1 MSQKAAK
8 VWRGLTALFLS
19 LSLLVFSM
27 GGVANQWRSVI
38 DQSLGTTSSKT
49 VNDGRYNPDYS
60 NTDDLVKAHWAIGEQ
75 VGQEG
80 AVLLKNNGA
89 LPLQAS
95 SKVTLFG
102 MGSQYPFLG
111 GVMGSS
117 ISTPDQVNL
126 VNALTQKGFQVNPT
140 MTAIYEAMG
149 SVVTGEAH
157 GWGGTTPIYGLRPG
171 GFSTPYAPS
180 EPNPDTY
187 TKPAAEMGGGAAE
200 NYQDS
205 FKDYADAAIVVFS
218 RPGSEGSDYYPG
230 ATGIDESVSGSKSAL
245 ALSANEKAVLEMAKA
260 NFDKVVVLVNTG
272 VVMEIE
278 DLKQDEG
285 VDAIMYVGFPGA
297 FGFLGIANL
306 LNGTAAPSGHLA
318 DTWAVD
324 FAKSPAAQNF
334 GAIQL
339 SDISMLTWPGSL
351 LGNASAAAA
360 QGGFV
365 TADQNG
371 VNLSA
376 NYYLVEA
383 EGIYTGYKYYETR
396 YYDSVLGQGNAA
408 SAVGAVDGAEKW
420 DYANEVSWPFGYGMS
435 YTTFEQKLDEV
446 TVNGTTVTA
455 KVTVT
460 NTGDVAGKDVAQ
472 LYVQTPYTQY
482 DKDHAVEKA
491 AIQLLGMEKTQE
503 LAPGASETVT
513 ITVDSKYMAS
523 WDSTAKEGKGGWILD
538 GGDYYFAIGNGA
550 HEAVNNVLAAQG
562 ITLKV
567 EATPVEEAPAEETAT
582 EETAETVETAEAAP
596 AEEIALGNAELAKA
610 VKIGEEGTV
619 DETTFAKSA
628 NGTEV
633 VNQLAN
639 ADVNYY
645 KPGYA
650 TYLSRTD
657 WEATFPKT
665 YNDLEIDAA
674 NTEWIQALTNEV
686 YQMPNDGTVSD
697 EEMNKGIAG
706 SLKLKD
712 LAGVTDIN
720 DPRYEQL
727 VKQIPV
733 NTLIAKL
740 AKGGSASDYIPEIEN
755 PVVYQNDGPNG
766 FGGRLS
772 GRGSYADDK
781 NAGFNMGIMANE
793 TLMASTWNKE
803 LIKAWG
809 ELMGNDGLMSGNW
822 SIWGAAAN
830 THRSAWNGRNFEYYS
845 EDAMLSNV
853 MCAAVIE
860 GSLKYG
866 IIIGPKHF
874 AFNDQETQRSG
885 IAPYMTE
892 QKARENELRAFQG
905 AYEDKGALGIMT
917 SFSRIGATPVNGHI
931 GLLKNILRGEWG
943 FKGLMS
949 TDMMNSAGYFRPE
962 MIIASGVTQIADFS
976 TNETMQQ
983 VTSTWN
989 YMTSELVQKNPG
1001 FVALAREAMKYQLY
1015 AFANSEVASVSFEK
1029 VTPWWETA
1037 MNAAQYG
1044 FLGLGIL
1051 SCLLY
1056 LVSSMKKKEEK

>member
-1 MSQKAAK
+1 MSQKTAK

-27 GGVANQWRSVI
+27 GGVAEQWRSVI
-38 DQSLGTTSSKT
+38 DQNLGTTSSKT
-49 VNDGRYNPDYS
+49 VNDGRYNPDYTD
-60 NTDDLVKAHWAIGEQ
+60 TDDLVKAHRQIGEQ

-80 AVLLKNNGA
+80 AVLLKNNGT

-95 SKVTLFG
+95 AKVTLFG

-117 ISTPDQVNL
+117 ITTPDQVNL

-149 SVVTGEAH
+149 SVVTGESQ
-157 GWGGTTPIYGLRPG
+157 GWGGKTPIYGLRPA

-187 TKPAAEMGGGAAE
+187 TKSADEMGGGAAA

-205 FKDYADAAIVVFS
+205 FKEYADAAIVVFS

-230 ATGIDESVSGSKSAL
+230 ATGIDKSVSGSKSAL
-245 ALSANEKAVLEMAKA
+245 ALSANEKAVLELAKA
-260 NFDKVVVLVNTG
+260 NFEKVIVLVNTG

-339 SDISMLTWPGSL
+339 ADTSMITWPGSL
-351 LGNASAAAA
+351 IGTASATAA

-371 VNLSA
+371 INLSS

-396 YYDSVLGQGNAA
+396 YYDSVMDQGNAKA
-408 SAVGAVDGAEKW
+408 AVGAVDGAEEW
-420 DYANEVSWPFGYGMS
+420 NYDNEVSWPFGYGMS
-435 YTTFEQKLDEV
+435 YTTFTQSLDEV
-446 TVNGTTVTA
+446 SFDGAKVTA

-460 NTGDVAGKDVAQ
+460 NTGSVAGKDVAQ

-491 AIQLLGMEKTQE
+491 AIQLLGMEKTNE

-513 ITVDSKYMAS
+513 ITVDGKYMAS

-550 HEAVNNVLAAQG
+550 HEAVNNVLAGQG
-562 ITLKV
+562 VSI
-567 EATPVEEAPAEETAT
+567 ADAI
-582 EETAETVETAEAAP
+582 AA
-596 AEEIALGNAELAKA
+596 NAKA
-610 VKIGEEGTV
+610 VGIGEEGAV
-619 DETTFAKSA
+619 DETTYAKSA

-645 KPGYA
+645 QPGYA
-650 TYLSRTD
+650 TYLSRQD
-657 WEATFPKT
+657 WEGTFPRT
-665 YNDLEIDAA
+665 YNDLAIDAS

-686 YQMPNDGTVSD
+686 YQMPGDGKVSD
-697 EEMNKGIAG
+697 EEMTKGIAG
-706 SLKLKD
+706 NLTLKD
-712 LAGVTDIN
+712 LAGNTDIN
-720 DPRYEQL
+720 DPKYETL

-740 AKGGSASDYIPEIEN
+740 AKGGSASDYIPEIQN

-772 GRGSYADDK
+772 NRGSYAEDK
-781 NAGFNMGIMANE
+781 NAGFNMGTMANE
-793 TLMASTWNKE
+793 TLMASTWNKD

-885 IAPYMTE
+885 VAPYMTE

-983 VTSTWN
+983 VQATWN
-989 YMTSELVQKNPG
+989 YMTPELVQANPG
-1001 FVALAREAMKYQLY
+1001 FVELARQAMKYQLY

-1037 MNAAQYG
+1037 MNAAEYG
-1044 FLGLGIL
+1044 FLGLGAL
-1051 SCLLY
+1051 SCVLY
-1056 LVSSMKKKEEK
+1056 LICSMKKKEEK

>member
-1 MSQKAAK
+1 MAEKNRKDDTVMSQKNAK

-19 LSLLVFSM
+19 LSLLVFSL
-27 GGVANQWRSVI
+27 GGVAEQWRSVI
-38 DQSLGTTSSKT
+38 DQNLGTTSSKT
-49 VNDGRYNPDYS
+49 VNDGRYNPDY
-60 NTDDLVKAHWAIGEQ
+60 TDTDALVKAHWDIGEQ

-89 LPLQAS
+89 LPMAS
-95 SKVTLFG
+95 GAKVTLFG

-126 VNALTQKGFQVNPT
+126 VNALTQKGFKVNPT

-149 SVVTGEAH
+149 SVVTGESQ
-157 GWGGTTPIYGLRPG
+157 GWGGKTPIYGLRPA

-180 EPNPDTY
+180 EPDPAVY
-187 TKPAAEMGGGAAE
+187 TKSADEMGGGAAE
-200 NYQDS
+200 NYQES
-205 FKDYADAAIVVFS
+205 FKEYADAAIVVFS

-260 NFDKVVVLVNTG
+260 NFENVIVLVNTG

-278 DLKQDEG
+278 DLKQDAD

-306 LNGTAAPSGHLA
+306 LNGTASPSGHLA

-339 SDISMLTWPGSL
+339 GDTSMITWPGSL
-351 LGNASAAAA
+351 IGTASADAA

-371 VNLSA
+371 INLSS

-396 YYDSVLGQGNAA
+396 YYDAVLGQGNAK
-408 SAVGAVDGAEKW
+408 SAVGAVDGASEW
-420 DYANEVSWPFGYGMS
+420 DYANEVSWPFGFGMS

-446 TVNGTTVTA
+446 SFDGTNVVA

-460 NTGDVAGKDVAQ
+460 NTGSVAGKDVAQ

-482 DKDHAVEKA
+482 DRDHGVEKA
-491 AIQLLGMEKTQE
+491 AVQLLGMEKTGE

-513 ITVDSKYMAS
+513 ITVNGKYMAS

-562 ITLKV
+562 VTLKV
-567 EATPVEEAPAEETAT
+567 ETAPAEEGAEPAV
-582 EETAETVETAEAAP
+582 EEVVPGNADLAR
-596 AEEIALGNAELAKA
+596 ALG
-610 VKIGEEGTV
+610 IGAEGTV
-619 DETTFAKSA
+619 DEVTYAKSA

-645 KPGYA
+645 QPGYA

-657 WEATFPKT
+657 WEATFPRT
-665 YNDLEIDAA
+665 YNDLVIDAS

-686 YQMPNDGTVSD
+686 YQMPNDGKVSD
-697 EEMNKGIAG
+697 DEMTKGIPG
-706 SLKLKD
+706 GLTLKD
-712 LAGVTDIN
+712 LAGNTDIN
-720 DPRYEQL
+720 DPKYDTL

-740 AKGGSASDYIPEIEN
+740 AKGGSASDYIPEIQN

-772 GRGSYADDK
+772 NRGSYAEDK

-866 IIIGPKHF
+866 VIIGPKHF

-885 IAPYMTE
+885 VAPYMTE

-983 VTSTWN
+983 VQSTWN
-989 YMTSELVQKNPG
+989 YMTSELVQQNPG
-1001 FVALAREAMKYQLY
+1001 FVSLAREAMKYQLY

-1037 MNAAQYG
+1037 MKTAEYG
-1044 FLGLGIL
+1044 FLGLGVL
-1051 SCLLY
+1051 TCALY

>member
-27 GGVANQWRSVI
+27 GGVAEQWRSVI
-38 DQSLGTTSSKT
+38 DQNLGTTSSKT
-49 VNDGRYNPDYS
+49 VNDGRYNPDYT

-89 LPLQAS
+89 LPMAS
-95 SKVTLFG
+95 GAKVTLFG

-149 SVVTGEAH
+149 SVVTGESQ
-157 GWGGTTPIYGLRPG
+157 GWGGKTPIYGLRPA

-187 TKPAAEMGGGAAE
+187 TKSAEEMGGGAAE

-205 FKDYADAAIVVFS
+205 FKEYADAAIVVFS
-218 RPGSEGSDYYPG
+218 RPGSEGSDYFPG
-230 ATGIDESVSGSKSAL
+230 AMGIDESVSGSKSAL
-245 ALSANEKAVLEMAKA
+245 ALSANEKAVLELAKA
-260 NFDKVVVLVNTG
+260 NFENVIVLVNTG

-306 LNGTAAPSGHLA
+306 LNGSASPSGHLA

-324 FAKSPAAQNF
+324 FAKSPAAQNY

-339 SDISMLTWPGSL
+339 GDTSMLTWPGSL
-351 LGNASAAAA
+351 LGDVSANAAE
-360 QGGFV
+360 GGFV
-365 TADQNG
+365 TAGQG
-371 VNLSA
+371 GINLSA
-376 NYYLVEA
+376 NYYLIEA

-396 YYDSVLGQGNAA
+396 YYDAVLGQGNAA
-408 SAVGAVDGAEKW
+408 SAVGAVDGAEEWK
-420 DYANEVSWPFGYGMS
+420 YENEVSWPFGYGMS
-435 YTTFEQKLDEV
+435 YTTFAQKLDEV

-472 LYVQTPYTQY
+472 LYVQTPYTEY
-482 DKDHAVEKA
+482 DKAHGVEKA
-491 AIQLLGMEKTQE
+491 AVQLLGMEKTQE

-513 ITVDSKYMAS
+513 ITVDAKYMAS

-550 HEAVNNVLAAQG
+550 HEAVNNVLAGQG
-562 ITLKV
+562 V
-567 EATPVEEAPAEETAT
+567 TART
-582 EETAETVETAEAAP
+582 EETEDAP
-596 AEEIALGNAELAKA
+596 AEEIVLGDAELAKA
-610 VKIGEEGTV
+610 VAIGEAGTV
-619 DETTFAKSA
+619 DETTFATAA
-628 NGTEV
+628 NGTEI

-645 KPGYA
+645 QPGYA
-650 TYLSRTD
+650 TYLSRQD
-657 WEATFPKT
+657 WEGTFPKT
-665 YNDLEIDAA
+665 YNDLAIDPA
-674 NTEWIQALTNEV
+674 NKEWIQSLTNEV
-686 YQMPNDGTVSD
+686 YQMPNDGKVSD
-697 EEMNKGIAG
+697 EEMNTGIAG
-706 SLKLKD
+706 SLQLKD

-720 DPRYEQL
+720 DPRYDQL

-740 AKGGSASDYIPEIEN
+740 AKGGSASDFIPEIGN

-766 FGGRLS
+766 FGSRLS
-772 GRGSYADDK
+772 GRGNYAEDK

-793 TLMASTWNKE
+793 TLMASTWNKD
-803 LIKAWG
+803 LILKWG

-853 MCAAVIE
+853 MCAAVVE

-866 IIIGPKHF
+866 IVIGPKHF

-885 IAPYMTE
+885 VAPYMTE

-905 AYEDKGALGIMT
+905 AFEDKGALGIMT

-983 VTSTWN
+983 VTSTWS
-989 YMTSELVQKNPG
+989 YMTSELVQQNPG
-1001 FVALAREAMKYQLY
+1001 FVELAREAMKYQLY
-1015 AFANSEVASVSFEK
+1015 AFANSEAASVSFEK

-1037 MNAAQYG
+1037 MNAAKYG
-1044 FLGLGIL
+1044 FLCLGVL
-1051 SCLLY
+1051 CCALY
-1056 LVSSMKKKEEK
+1056 LVSSMKKKEEQ

>member
-157 GWGGTTPIYGLRPG
+157 GWGGTTPIYGLRPA

-318 DTWAVD
+318 
-324 FAKSPAAQNF
+324 
-334 GAIQL
+334 
-339 SDISMLTWPGSL
+339 GSL
-351 LGNASAAAA
+351 PGNASAAAA

-781 NAGFNMGIMANE
+781 NAGFNMGIG
-793 TLMASTWNKE
+793 T
-803 LIKAWG
+803 
-809 ELMGNDGLMSGNW
+809 
-822 SIWGAAAN
+822 
-830 THRSAWNGRNFEYYS
+830 RN
-845 EDAMLSNV
+845 
-853 MCAAVIE
+853 
-860 GSLKYG
+860 
-866 IIIGPKHF
+866 
-874 AFNDQETQRSG
+874 
-885 IAPYMTE
+885 
-892 QKARENELRAFQG
+892 
-905 AYEDKGALGIMT
+905 
-917 SFSRIGATPVNGHI
+917 
-931 GLLKNILRGEWG
+931 
-943 FKGLMS
+943 
-949 TDMMNSAGYFRPE
+949 
-962 MIIASGVTQIADFS
+962 
-976 TNETMQQ
+976 
-983 VTSTWN
+983 
-989 YMTSELVQKNPG
+989 
-1001 FVALAREAMKYQLY
+1001 
-1015 AFANSEVASVSFEK
+1015 
-1029 VTPWWETA
+1029 
-1037 MNAAQYG
+1037 
-1044 FLGLGIL
+1044 
-1051 SCLLY
+1051 
-1056 LVSSMKKKEEK
+1056 

>member
-1 MSQKAAK
+1 MSQKTAK
-8 VWRGLTALFLS
+8 VWRGLAALFLS
-19 LSLLVFSM
+19 IALLVFSM
-27 GGVANQWRSVI
+27 GGVAEQWRSVI
-38 DQSLGTTSSKT
+38 DQNLGTTSSKT
-49 VNDGRYNPDYS
+49 VNDGRYQADYTD
-60 NTDDLVKAHWAIGEQ
+60 TDDLVKAHRQIGEQ

-89 LPLQAS
+89 MPLQSGA
-95 SKVTLFG
+95 KVTLFG

-126 VNALTQKGFQVNPT
+126 VNALTQKGFSVNPT

-149 SVVTGEAH
+149 SVVTGEKQ
-157 GWGGTTPIYGLRPG
+157 GWGGSTPIYGLRPAE
-171 GFSTPYAPS
+171 FSTPYAPS
-180 EPNPDTY
+180 EPNPDVY
-187 TKPAAEMGGGAAE
+187 TKSAADMGGGAAE

-205 FKDYADAAIVVFS
+205 FKEYSDAAIVVFS

-230 ATGIDESVSGSKSAL
+230 ALGIDESVSGSKSAL
-245 ALSANEKAVLEMAKA
+245 ALSANEKAVLELAKA
-260 NFDKVVVLVNTG
+260 NFEKVIVLVNTG

-285 VDAIMYVGFPGA
+285 VDSIMYVGFPGA

-306 LNGTAAPSGHLA
+306 LNGTASPSGHLA

-339 SDISMLTWPGSL
+339 QDTSMLTWPGSL
-351 LGNASAAAA
+351 LGNASANAAE
-360 QGGFV
+360 GGFV
-365 TADQNG
+365 TADQSG
-371 VNLSA
+371 INLSA

-408 SAVGAVDGAEKW
+408 SKVGAVDGAEKW

-455 KVTVT
+455 RVTVT
-460 NTGDVAGKDVAQ
+460 NTGAVAGKDVAQ
-472 LYVQTPYTQY
+472 LYVQTPWTEH
-482 DKDHAVEKA
+482 DKEHAVEKA

-523 WDSTAKEGKGGWILD
+523 WDSFAKEGKGGWILD
-538 GGDYYFAIGNGA
+538 GGDYYFAVGNGA

-562 ITLKV
+562 VTLKV
-567 EATPVEEAPAEETAT
+567 EKAPVEEAPA
-582 EETAETVETAEAAP
+582 AEGAEGEAAAEAP
-596 AEEIALGNAELAKA
+596 AAEPETEEIALGNAELAKA
-610 VKIGEEGTV
+610 VAIGEAGVV
-619 DETTFAKSA
+619 DETTFAKAA
-628 NGTEV
+628 NGTEI

-665 YNDLEIDAA
+665 YNDLAVDAA

-686 YQMPNDGTVSD
+686 YQMPKDGTVSD
-697 EEMNKGIAG
+697 EEMTKGIPG
-706 SLKLKD
+706 GLKLKD

-720 DPRYEQL
+720 DARYDTL

-772 GRGSYADDK
+772 NRGSYADDK

-793 TLMASTWNKE
+793 TLMASTWNKA
-803 LIKAWG
+803 LILEWG
-809 ELMGNDGLMSGNW
+809 KLLGNDGLMSGNW

-866 IIIGPKHF
+866 IIVGPKHF

-885 IAPYMTE
+885 VAPYMTE

-983 VTSTWN
+983 VQATWN
-989 YMTSELVQKNPG
+989 YMTSDLVKQNPG

-1037 MNAAQYG
+1037 MNCAKFG
-1044 FLGLGIL
+1044 CLGLGVL
-1051 SCLLY
+1051 FCCLY
-1056 LVSSMKKKEEK
+1056 LISAMKKKEEK

>member
-1 MSQKAAK
+1 MGFIDDDPVKQKQI
-8 VWRGLTALFLS
+8 
-19 LSLLVFSM
+19 M
-27 GGVANQWRSVI
+27 NGVPV
-38 DQSLGTTSSKT
+38 LGTRHDIEHIAYEK
-49 VNDGRYNPDYS
+49 GIQEIII
-60 NTDDLVKAHWAIGEQ
+60 AI
-75 VGQEG
+75 
-80 AVLLKNNGA
+80 
-89 LPLQAS
+89 
-95 SKVTLFG
+95 
-102 MGSQYPFLG
+102 
-111 GVMGSS
+111 
-117 ISTPDQVNL
+117 
-126 VNALTQKGFQVNPT
+126 
-140 MTAIYEAMG
+140 
-149 SVVTGEAH
+149 
-157 GWGGTTPIYGLRPG
+157 
-171 GFSTPYAPS
+171 PS
-180 EPNPDTY
+180 
-187 TKPAAEMGGGAAE
+187 
-200 NYQDS
+200 
-205 FKDYADAAIVVFS
+205 
-218 RPGSEGSDYYPG
+218 
-230 ATGIDESVSGSKSAL
+230 
-245 ALSANEKAVLEMAKA
+245 
-260 NFDKVVVLVNTG
+260 
-272 VVMEIE
+272 MEIE

-657 WEATFPKT
+657 WAATFPKT

-885 IAPYMTE
+885 VAPYMTE

-983 VTSTWN
+983 V
-989 YMTSELVQKNPG
+989 
-1001 FVALAREAMKYQLY
+1001 
-1015 AFANSEVASVSFEK
+1015 SFEK

-1056 LVSSMKKKEEK
+1056 LVSSLKKKEEK

>member
-19 LSLLVFSM
+19 LSLFVLSM
-27 GGVANQWRSVI
+27 GGVAEQWRSVI
-38 DQSLGTTSSKT
+38 DQNLGTTSSKT
-49 VNDGRYNPDYS
+49 VNDGRYNPDYT

-89 LPLQAS
+89 LPMAS
-95 SKVTLFG
+95 GAKVTLFG

-149 SVVTGEAH
+149 SVVTGESQ
-157 GWGGTTPIYGLRPG
+157 GWGGKTPIYGLRPA

-187 TKPAAEMGGGAAE
+187 TKSADEMGGGADA

-205 FKDYADAAIVVFS
+205 FKEYGDAAIVVFS

-245 ALSANEKAVLEMAKA
+245 ALSANERAVLEMAKA
-260 NFDKVVVLVNTG
+260 NFDKVIVLVNTG

-278 DLKQDEG
+278 DLKQDED

-306 LNGTAAPSGHLA
+306 LNGSAAPSGHLA

-339 SDISMLTWPGSL
+339 GDTSMITWPGSL
-351 LGNASAAAA
+351 IGSASAAAA

-371 VNLSA
+371 INLSS

-396 YYDSVLGQGNAA
+396 YYDAILGQGNAA
-408 SAVGAVDGAEKW
+408 SAVGAIDGAEKW

-446 TVNGTTVTA
+446 SFDGTKVTA

-472 LYVQTPYTQY
+472 LYVQTPYTEY
-482 DKDHAVEKA
+482 DKQHQVEKA

-503 LAPGASETVT
+503 LAPGASETLTV
-513 ITVDSKYMAS
+513 TVDAKYMAS

-562 ITLKV
+562 VTLKM
-567 EATPVEEAPAEETAT
+567 EKTSVEETPAEVTTEETPAEEVPA
-582 EETAETVETAEAAP
+582 VETAV
-596 AEEIALGNAELAKA
+596 EEVVLGNAELAKA
-610 VKIGEEGTV
+610 LTIGEEGTV

-645 KPGYA
+645 QPGYA

-657 WEATFPKT
+657 WEATFPRT
-665 YNDLEIDAA
+665 YNDLTIDPA

-686 YQMPNDGTVSD
+686 YQMPNDGKVSD
-697 EEMNKGIAG
+697 DEMNKGIPG
-706 SLKLKD
+706 GLTLKD
-712 LAGVTDIN
+712 LAGNKDIN
-720 DPRYEQL
+720 DPKYETL

-740 AKGGSASDYIPEIEN
+740 AKGGSASDFIPEIQN

-772 GRGSYADDK
+772 NRGNYAEDK

-803 LIKAWG
+803 LILKWG

-866 IIIGPKHF
+866 VIIGPKHF

-892 QKARENELRAFQG
+892 QKARENELRAFQA

-983 VTSTWN
+983 VMATWN
-989 YMTSELVQKNPG
+989 YMTPELVQQNPG

-1037 MNAAQYG
+1037 MTAAVYG
-1044 FLGLGIL
+1044 FLALGVI
-1051 SCLLY
+1051 CCAMY
-1056 LVSSMKKKEEK
+1056 LVSSMKKKEEQ